1 MDYLYGVL
9 DLSFWG
15 YVIAVFLMVQLAMM
29 SVTLYLHRDQAH
41 RAIDLHPILQH
52 IFRLWIW
59 MTSGIVTRQWVAVH
73 RKHHALCEQEG
84 DPHSPKVYGLKKVL
98 LEGSELYRD
107 QARNPETCE
116 KYGRGCPEDWIERH
130 VYSKHHY
137 LGIGM
142 LVVLDLILFGVPG
155 IIIIAIQLSTM
166 PVMAAGVINGLGHA
180 VGYRNFDTDDASTNL
195 VPWGLIVGGEELHN
209 NHHAFPSSAKFSI
222 RPWEFDIGWFYL
234 TIFKFFGLAK
244 IRRVAPRPDIDP
256 AAPAIPDLDNL
267 RAVIINRMHVLRN
280 FSREVTLPELKRELS
295 DIGQSDL
302 LRRMRRML
310 SFNPTLLDEES
321 RIKLGEQ
328 LDRLPTLKTI
338 VEYRDELGKLWQGA
352 NVSNERLL
360 AQFKEWCARAEAS
373 GIRSLEEFAASLKGY
388 RLAEAK

>member
-9 DLSFWG
+9 DLGFWG

-41 RAIDLHPILQH
+41 RSIDLHPVLQH

-84 DPHSPKVYGLKKVL
+84 DPHSPKVFGLKKVL

-280 FSREVTLPELKRELS
+280 FSREVTVPELKRELS
-295 DIGQSDL
+295 DIGQPSL

-321 RIKLGEQ
+321 RARLREQ

-338 VEYRDELGKLWQGA
+338 VEYRDELGKLWEGA

-388 RLAEAK
+388 RLAEAS